1 MVFCNWM
8 LNVSRYRRIVM
19 TCHSRQNWRQ
29 SLIGF
34 DSLWE
39 DRQNDVDDA
48 TYHDSGA
55 ENGRSSKSPVDH
67 FLTIS
72 SDSTEP
78 PAILPCIDAG
88 D

>member
-1 MVFCNWM
+1 MVFCNWL

-19 TCHSRQNWRQ
+19 TCHSRQDWRQ

-34 DSLWE
+34 DLLGE

-48 TYHDSGA
+48 TYHDSGSK
-55 ENGRSSKSPVDH
+55 NGRSSKSPVDH
-67 FLTIS
+67 FPTLS